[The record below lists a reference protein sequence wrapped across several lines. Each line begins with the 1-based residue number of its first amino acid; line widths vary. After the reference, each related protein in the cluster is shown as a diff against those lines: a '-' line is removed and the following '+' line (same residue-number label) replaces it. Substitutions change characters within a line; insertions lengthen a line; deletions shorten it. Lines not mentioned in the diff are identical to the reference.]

1 MVNKPNRSYSID
13 FIKGIAAIS
22 IVCLHCAN
30 NDPFDSILH
39 LVGRMAVP
47 MFFIITG
54 YYLSSM
60 IKTGHISK
68 HIVKILKIILGG
80 LLFYLPLVCIEAYL
94 KGNLEWQLTHVIE
107 WDSLLE
113 KLAFAQYPF
122 NVEAGHLWYLM
133 AILYILCFLSFF
145 SKKHQINKL
154 YFLIPILFLIGYI
167 ISSLVDQYDSRMRM
181 LYQNFLFTGL
191 PYVLLGHL
199 INEKT
204 SHKQID
210 NRLLGKLIVL
220 SAILYV
226 TETGFYIFIGLPP
239 HREHYLSIIPLVSLI
254 LIWGSQNSQFGKNS
268 IITTIGRDYSICI
281 YVVHRY
287 FVDRTFGL
295 TDSPFI
301 DSKLQMLISLGLS
314 LLVSYLFVSIKKRLE
329 KQKV

>member
-94 KGNLEWQLTHVIE
+94 KGNLEWQLRHVIE
-107 WDSLLE
+107 WYSLLE

-133 AILYILCFLSFF
+133 DFVYLMF
-145 SKKHQINKL
+145 S
-154 YFLIPILFLIGYI
+154 ILFLKKASDQQTILFNSDSLFDWLYHQF
-167 ISSLVDQYDSRMRM
+167 ISR
-181 LYQNFLFTGL
+181 
-191 PYVLLGHL
+191 P
-199 INEKT
+199 I
-204 SHKQID
+204 
-210 NRLLGKLIVL
+210 
-220 SAILYV
+220 
-226 TETGFYIFIGLPP
+226 
-239 HREHYLSIIPLVSLI
+239 
-254 LIWGSQNSQFGKNS
+254 
-268 IITTIGRDYSICI
+268 
-281 YVVHRY
+281 
-287 FVDRTFGL
+287 
-295 TDSPFI
+295 
-301 DSKLQMLISLGLS
+301 
-314 LLVSYLFVSIKKRLE
+314 
-329 KQKV
+329 